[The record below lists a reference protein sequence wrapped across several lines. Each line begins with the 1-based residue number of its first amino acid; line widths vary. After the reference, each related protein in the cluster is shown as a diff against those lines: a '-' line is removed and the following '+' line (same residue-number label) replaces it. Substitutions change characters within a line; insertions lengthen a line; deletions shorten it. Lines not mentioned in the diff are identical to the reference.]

1 MCKRTRTLVAM
12 TGRHHAKATAAIV
25 LAAIAGGCAQIE
37 GDFARPRPNV
47 IRDEALPVIGGAFAA
62 ARGEPTSVFAMTDDE
77 RQLRDR
83 AYAFLAPPEGFKFLS
98 LPVAEL
104 RAARVL
110 PTNGP
115 LEPSPGA
122 YTAALVSYQYRSTT
136 ARWQRLIDDI
146 RSDRDRLGPVVR
158 VAERVIAM
166 DRVRRDSFNFVRTST
181 PERDQAFARIEENA
195 RMIDDVRSALA
206 QRIEIYRHA
215 MEHLLIAQPAPVAI
229 EAERALKGLQER
241 AASSVF
247 ALQIEPMPAA
257 PATPQTSYFPG
268 AGGDRIIRKE

>member
-1 MCKRTRTLVAM
+1 M
-12 TGRHHAKATAAIV
+12 TGRNHGRAAAAAL
-25 LAAIAGGCAQIE
+25 LAAISGSCAQLE

-47 IRDEALPVIGGAFAA
+47 IRDEAMPVIGGAFAA
-62 ARGEPTSVFAMTDDE
+62 VRGEPVSVFAMTDDE
-77 RQLRDR
+77 RQLRER

-104 RAARVL
+104 RASRTL
-110 PTNGP
+110 PTDGA

-146 RSDRDRLGPVVR
+146 RSDRDRLGPVAR
-158 VAERVIAM
+158 VAEHVIEM
-166 DRVRRDSFNFVRTST
+166 DRVRRNSFDYIQSMSA
-181 PERDQAFARIEENA
+181 PERDQAIARINENA
-195 RMIDDVRSALA
+195 KLIEDVRSALA

-215 MEHLLIAQPAPVAI
+215 MEHLLVAQPSPIAV
-229 EAERALKGLQER
+229 EAERALKSLMEK

-247 ALQIEPMPAA
+247 ALKPEPMQSAPPPA
-257 PATPQTSYFPG
+257 PAGYFPG
-268 AGGDRIIRKE
+268 AKDRIIRKD